1 VGDVLI
7 VSSKYKSSEV
17 SLVELLLWA
26 SSNAF
31 DTLQVRPNVQDFGK
45 NCIQHDLVKVSQSII
60 SSHGPQHPNLH
71 KLWSGLFAP
80 LLRLGSGNSGLDYTA
95 LVYIGASQH
104 PPNMLWPK
112 CARLFSYL
120 WHGTIDSH
128 QAEELL
134 DYSQFLDCHATLPS
148 FLFNNIV
155 IVKPDPISLAWQE
168 LLLSKPITITLDRGF
183 ENLFVAAIKENRD
196 RQINLKSPP
205 FKELVLDLKD
215 RIQFPKD
222 LSFIALPDCEMQ
234 LSWLH

>member
-1 VGDVLI
+1 
-7 VSSKYKSSEV
+7 
-17 SLVELLLWA
+17 
-26 SSNAF
+26 
-31 DTLQVRPNVQDFGK
+31 
-45 NCIQHDLVKVSQSII
+45 
-60 SSHGPQHPNLH
+60 
-71 KLWSGLFAP
+71 
-80 LLRLGSGNSGLDYTA
+80 
-95 LVYIGASQH
+95 
-104 PPNMLWPK
+104 MLWPK

-148 FLFNNIV
+148 FLFNNLV

-196 RQINLKSPP
+196 RQINLKSP

-215 RIQFPKD
+215 RIFPIPKRPVFYRPARLRD
-222 LSFIALPDCEMQ
+222 AALMATLTSKQQAEERVKRE
-234 LSWLH
+234 SRNTE